1 MSLQAATGEAMWALL
16 AAVVGACEERSLAIE
31 RDRPVCMLDHIEV
44 EFDAPVAGEA
54 EAGKALPTG
63 EGAADRINEF
73 ALVADV
79 AGLLLEPQY
88 WRYDDWPAA
97 GFSGGTTVFGR
108 QP

>member
-1 MSLQAATGEAMWALL
+1 
-16 AAVVGACEERSLAIE
+16 
-31 RDRPVCMLDHIEV
+31 MLEHIEV
-44 EFDAPVAGEA
+44 EFDAAVARES

-73 ALVADV
+73 ALAADE

-97 GFSGGTTVFGR
+97 GLLGGTTVFGR

>member
-1 MSLQAATGEAMWALL
+1 MGHDR
-16 AAVVGACEERSLAIE
+16 EERSLAIE
-31 RDRPVCMLDHIEV
+31 RDRPGCTLDYIEG

-54 EAGKALPTG
+54 EAGKALPAG
-63 EGAADRINEF
+63 KGAADRISEL
-73 ALVADV
+73 ALVADE
-79 AGLLLEPQY
+79 AGLLLEPRY